1 MEERI
6 LEAFLKVMPVI
17 KDMLQED
24 IAVAVVD
31 IDTKTYLYYKPGDTI
46 DLGIK
51 VGTKLPTGDP
61 MYKMFKDG
69 KGHSLIMPKEIL
81 GISFRAIIYPIK
93 DSHGIIVG
101 GIGLGK
107 SLEQQFKVEE
117 STESLFASLEETSAS
132 IEEISAGSEKLLN
145 IMGNGVATTKQVEKH
160 VKESTEIISMIQNIA
175 SQSNL
180 LGLNAA
186 IEAARAGEQGR
197 GFTVVASEMR
207 KLAQLSAESSQKIS
221 KVLSEIR
228 KNMDAVIKII
238 NEAQDISEGQAAA
251 TQEIT
256 ATIEEIT
263 ASAQIVA
270 ETTKIK

>member
-1 MEERI
+1 MEEGI
-6 LEAFLKVMPVI
+6 LEAFLKVMPVL

-24 IAVAVVD
+24 IAVGVA
-31 IDTKTYLYYKPGDTI
+31 DTTTYLYYRPGDAL
-46 DLGIK
+46 DLKVK
-51 VGTKLPTGDP
+51 VGSKVPVESP
-61 MYKMFKDG
+61 MYELLKKG
-69 KGHSLIMPKEIL
+69 KGYNSIVPKEVY
-81 GISFRAIIYPIK
+81 GITFKSIGYPIK
-93 DSHGIIVG
+93 DSHGNIIG
-101 GIGLGK
+101 GIGIGK

-117 STESLFASLEETSAS
+117 SADSLFASLEETSAS
-132 IEEISAGSEKLLN
+132 IEEISAGSEKLLT
-145 IMGNGVATTKQVEKH
+145 IMGNGVETTKQVEKH
-160 VKESTEIISMIQNIA
+160 VKESNEIISMIQNIA